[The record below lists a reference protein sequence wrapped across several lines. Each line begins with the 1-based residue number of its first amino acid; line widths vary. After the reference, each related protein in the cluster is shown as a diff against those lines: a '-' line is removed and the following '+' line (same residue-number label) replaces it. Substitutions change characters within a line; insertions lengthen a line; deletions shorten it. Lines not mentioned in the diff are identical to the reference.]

1 MANLLCCNNA
11 IILLACLFLA
21 NNTIV
26 LEALKHSPNR
36 IKNQPYRT
44 SYHFQPPKNWMNGIL
59 IYQTN

>member
-21 NNTIV
+21 NNAIV

-44 SYHFQPPKNWMNGIL
+44 SYHFQPPKIG
-59 IYQTN
+59 